1 MAPSLSLYLLGPLAI
16 ETYAKTLA
24 LRYNK
29 ARALLA
35 YLALESG
42 FHTRESLAFL
52 LWPEATMQS
61 GREKLKRML
70 FELKEVLGGELLEGT
85 RDVIRLRAEAGLW
98 TDFSTFTAAIDVA
111 QRTSA
116 AGAPTDLDR
125 LAQAVALYRGEFL
138 QGLEPEDAPDFA
150 NWVQARREQCRQ
162 RYLQAIRLLAE
173 GHEKEGDIHAAI
185 DRVRLWTTVAPLEDA
200 GWQYLL
206 KLLMRAGQQDVA
218 KQEFERYRNVLD
230 IELGAEPDP
239 AIEALLKV
247 VPVDETLAYEPVF
260 RHPERRQ
267 LTVVSCEFVVLGEPE
282 EVVEA
287 MRGPV
292 AQCEALLR
300 QASGHTV
307 RTPSGG
313 LLAYFGYP
321 LAQEGSL
328 KRAITAALACSRS
341 VAPQEEGVDHGDI
354 EQDHRLYVEVCLG
367 VHTGVVIS
375 SVRDGVPDAGGVV
388 SRLATQLGSQGITG
402 EVIVSDASR
411 RMLGGAFAIESA
423 GRMYDRTQSRQINT
437 FRVLDGDH
445 SMMMRPNRLEVTFCG
460 RETELSQLTRVWQ
473 QKSEHTFLVLGEA
486 GIGKSFLIERFCAV
500 NAVPGVTFK
509 CSSELRQM
517 PFHPLVHWVEELR
530 AEAALR
536 GDPVSAQEL
545 ERHQTIQAVVEL
557 LHATPRDG
565 SPEQWS
571 LSSAKEMLPHRLCR
585 LIGLHVPRGGV
596 VHFDDAHW
604 ADPSTRELMAVM
616 AEKPLAQR
624 LLIVTARNEFVPPWR
639 NYTQIE
645 PLDLKPLD
653 EYAITD
659 LVQSV
664 AGDIGLSPQLRRQ
677 IVNLSEG
684 VPLYAEELTRELI
697 IEVEGHAKG
706 TGDID
711 TLPLSH
717 LVPRSLHDLL
727 MSRIDSVG
735 RVKPIAQ
742 FAAAAGSEFTIDLL
756 ASAMHEPKT
765 ELIEA
770 VATLLR
776 QNLVVKLD
784 DKRYTFRHALLR
796 EAAYQSQ
803 SKAARLEAHRLLAE
817 VLSRDLSGS
826 LSAPESLAWH
836 YTRAGETKLAL
847 HYSLLA
853 ARKAGSKSASR
864 EAVGYYRNA
873 LDLFER
879 IGDKQDCVMSELEIR
894 MALGIQLSALHG
906 YGSPDVVDAFRHA
919 LALAKPL
926 GDDPRLFPIYWGLW
940 SSASSWADFGMT
952 AELAETLLRLAR
964 ASEDSTLLT
973 HAHYA
978 RGYSHFFF
986 GNFDKAIADLQ
997 QCVAAYDT
1005 EQAHLALGEDA
1016 LVVGLSALSIC
1027 LWYAGR
1033 YDEAHVAS
1041 LSAVAHARRINHRY
1055 SLVTALAIRAELYR
1069 LCGDAEQVS
1078 VVSAEAMPLAREL
1091 QAPLWYEVA
1100 ACGECWADA
1109 ARGNASALA
1118 DIALGIQQVSS
1129 LMRGLVP
1136 FFITRWVEACD
1147 LVGDVQTGLQ
1157 VAARGLAAASES
1169 KDVHYLSEFQRYK
1182 GKFLF
1187 SQGQPVSVYLPWL
1200 ERAVASAQACSSPP
1214 LILRAAMSLIRYG
1227 AEASSPALLG
1237 VLEQALERM
1246 QGGSTMWEVR
1256 AAKALLD
1263 AAAITAQPD

>member
-70 FELKEVLGGELLEGT
+70 FELKEVLGAELFEGS

-98 TDFSTFTAAIDVA
+98 TDYGTFQATVDVA
-111 QRTSA
+111 QRTSS
-116 AGAPTDLDR
+116 AGLPTDLDR
-125 LAQAVALYRGEFL
+125 LGHALAIYRGEFL
-138 QGLEPEDAPDFA
+138 QGLELDDAPDFA

-173 GHEKEGDIHAAI
+173 GHEKESDLHAAI
-185 DRVRLWTTVAPLEDA
+185 DRARQWTTVAPLDET

-218 KQEFERYRNVLD
+218 KHEFERYRTVLE

-239 AIEALLKV
+239 AVEALLEV
-247 VPVDETLAYEPVF
+247 VPVDALGVREPVV

-282 EVVEA
+282 DVVEA

-321 LAQEGSL
+321 QAQEGSL
-328 KRAITAALACSRS
+328 KRAIAAALACSRS
-341 VAPQEEGVDHGDI
+341 VAPDEDHGGPSDL
-354 EQDHRLYVEVCLG
+354 ERDNRLYVEVCLG

-402 EVIVSDASR
+402 EVIISDASR
-411 RMLGGAFAIESA
+411 RMLGGAFAIGPA

-437 FRVLDGDH
+437 FRVLESDTAAM
-445 SMMMRPNRLEVTFCG
+445 SRPNRVELTFCG
-460 RETELSQLTRVWQ
+460 REVELHQLTRVLHQ
-473 QKSEHTFLVLGEA
+473 RTEHTFLVLGEA

-500 NAVPGVTFK
+500 NAVAGVTFK

-530 AEAALR
+530 ADAALR
-536 GDPVSAQEL
+536 TGPRAPHEL
-545 ERHQTIQAVVEL
+545 ERHQAIQAVVEL
-557 LHATPRDG
+557 LDATPRDG
-565 SPEQWS
+565 TPEQWS
-571 LSSAKEMLPHRLCR
+571 LSSAKEMLPRRLCR

-616 AEKPLAQR
+616 AEKPLPQR
-624 LLIVTARNEFVPPWR
+624 MLIVTARNEFVPPWR
-639 NYTQIE
+639 NYTAVE
-645 PLDLKPLD
+645 TLDLKPLD

-664 AGDIGLSPQLRRQ
+664 AGEIGLSPPLQRQ

-684 VPLYAEELTRELI
+684 VPLYAEELTRELVS
-697 IEVEGHAKG
+697 EVEGQGRGIK
-706 TGDID
+706 DID
-711 TLPLSH
+711 ALPLSH

-735 RVKPIAQ
+735 RIKPIAQ
-742 FAAAAGSEFTIDLL
+742 FAATAGPEFTIDLL
-756 ASAMHEPKT
+756 AAAMHEPKS

-770 VATLLR
+770 VAILLR

-803 SKAARLEAHRLLAE
+803 AKGARIEAHRKLAQA
-817 VLSRDLSGS
+817 LSRDPGGS

-836 YTRAGETKLAL
+836 YTGAGESGLAL

-873 LDLFER
+873 LELFER
-879 IGDKQDCVMSELEIR
+879 IGEKPGNVMAELEIR
-894 MALGIQLSALHG
+894 MDLGIQLSALHG
-906 YGSPDVVDAFRHA
+906 YGSPEVVGAFRHA

-952 AELAETLLRLAR
+952 AELAETLLRLAC
-964 ASEDSTLLT
+964 ASDDPTLLA

-978 RGYSHFFF
+978 RGYSQFFF
-986 GNFDKAIADLQ
+986 GNHEQAIDAYQ
-997 QCVAAYDT
+997 QCVAAYDIRY
-1005 EQAHLALGEDA
+1005 AHLALGEDA
-1016 LVVGLSALSIC
+1016 LAISLSAQSIS

-1033 YDEAHVAS
+1033 YDEAMTAS
-1041 LSAVAHARRINHRY
+1041 GKAVAHARSINHGY
-1055 SLVTALAIRAELYR
+1055 SLVTALAIRAELFR
-1069 LCGDAEQVS
+1069 LCGEAEQVS
-1078 VVSAEAMPLAREL
+1078 LVSAEAISLAREL
-1091 QAPLWYEVA
+1091 QAPLWYEVI
-1100 ACGECWADA
+1100 ACGQGWADA
-1109 ARGNASALA
+1109 ARGNACALA
-1118 DIALGIQQVSS
+1118 DIALAIQQVNV

-1136 FFITRWVEACD
+1136 FFITRWIDACD

-1187 SQGQPVSVYLPWL
+1187 SQGQPAGVYLPWL
-1200 ERAVASAQACSSPP
+1200 ERAVETAQEYGSPP
-1214 LILRAAMSLIRYG
+1214 LILRAVLSLIRYG
-1227 AEASSPALLG
+1227 PDASSPQLLE
-1237 VLEQALERM
+1237 VLERTLQRM
-1246 QGGSTMWEVR
+1246 RGGASMWEVR
-1256 AAKALLD
+1256 AAQALLD
-1263 AAAITAQPD
+1263 ADAVAAQRD